1 MPQLAQLNIARLKHP
16 LDSPQLKDFVDN
28 LEPINQ
34 LAERSPGFV
43 WRLQAEIGSAIT
55 IRAFSDPEIIVNLSV
70 WESTEALKNFVYQ
83 SNHAGFVKRRRE
95 WFEHMKESYY
105 VLWWVA
111 DGHRP
116 SVEEARAKLDL
127 LRREGESPEAFTFR
141 SDYAANPVA
150 IATKTEK
157 SQC

>member
-34 LAERSPGFV
+34 LADRSPGFV
-43 WRLQAEIGSAIT
+43 WRLQDESGDATAID
-55 IRAFSDPEIIVNLSV
+55 AFDNTEIIVNLSV
-70 WESTEALKNFVYQ
+70 WESAEALKNFVYR
-83 SNHAGFVKRRRE
+83 SNHAAFVKRRRE
-95 WFEHMKESYY
+95 WFEHMQESYY

-116 SVEEARAKLDL
+116 STEEARAKLEL

-141 SDYAANPVA
+141 SDYAVNPVA
-150 IATKTEK
+150 IATKAE
-157 SQC
+157 